1 MILPTKGI
9 PPRQALLT
17 LGGEVLRV
25 LRALGETTTVS
36 RLWDDFRKQHD
47 QREEVTF
54 DWFVLSLDLLFLF
67 GAIELERGRIR
78 RTVQANEVAP

>member
-9 PPRQALLT
+9 PPRKALLT

-25 LRALGETTTVS
+25 LDETKTVS
-36 RLWDDFRKQHD
+36 RLWVDFRKQSN
-47 QREEVTF
+47 QPEEVPF

-78 RTVQANEVAP
+78 RTAQAHEVAP